1 VFIAVKMILD
11 KILFRERLFS
21 RRWFRSWLSIAAGCF
36 VVAAAFVLF
45 ITPYRIVPG
54 GVYGIGV
61 VLHHLFPAIPVGTF
75 GLMLDAPLL
84 LIAFWLF
91 GNRFGAKTIVAAL
104 LTPLMMNALTA
115 LIGEDPATM
124 LGGGIDLTGDVLLSS
139 LFGGVLCGVGL
150 GLILRSHATS
160 GGTDIVAMIVHR
172 YTRLPIARCLLIVD
186 SCVVVLGLI
195 VLRDWRIPLYSL
207 VTIYVTTQVMDYIL
221 DGGGSNKLLFILSDR
236 YESIRDLIL
245 GRLERGGTYIHS
257 TGMYS
262 MQDKKMIFVVINRKE
277 LPVVQDHI
285 KQVDPSAF
293 MVVMNAHEIY
303 GEGFKS
309 LLPED

>member
-1 VFIAVKMILD
+1 MVFEKMLL
-11 KILFRERLFS
+11 KERLFS
-21 RRWFRSWLSIAAGCF
+21 RRWFLSWGSIVAGCF

-61 VLHHLFPAIPVGTF
+61 VLHSLFPGIPVGTF

-84 LIAFWLF
+84 GIAFWLF
-91 GNRFGAKTIVAAL
+91 GRRFGAKTIVAAG
-104 LTPLMMNALTA
+104 LTA

-124 LGGGIDLTGDVLLSS
+124 LGGGIDLSGDVLLSS

-150 GLILRSHATS
+150 GLILRAHATS

-186 SCVVVLGLI
+186 SCVVLLGLI

-207 VTIYVTTQVMDYIL
+207 VTIYLTTKVMDYIL
-221 DGGGSNKLLFILSDR
+221 DGGSSNKLLFILSER
-236 YESIRDLIL
+236 YESIRNLIL
-245 GRLERGGTYIHS
+245 DGLDRGGTYIHS

-277 LPVVQDHI
+277 LPVVQDYI
-285 KQVDPSAF
+285 KQIDPYAF

-309 LLPED
+309 LLPEE

>member
-1 VFIAVKMILD
+1 MILQRLIVKD
-11 KILFRERLFS
+11 KLFS

-54 GVYGIGV
+54 GVYGLGV
-61 VLHHLFPAIPVGTF
+61 VLHSLFPRVAVGTF
-75 GLMLDAPLL
+75 GLLLDAPLL
-84 LIAFWLF
+84 AIAFWLF

-104 LTPLMMNALTA
+104 LTPLIMNALTA
-115 LIGEDPATM
+115 LVGEDPASM
-124 LGGGIDLTGDVLLSS
+124 LGGHIDLSGDVLLSA

-172 YTRLPIARCLLIVD
+172 YTRLPIARCLLLVD
-186 SCVVVLGLI
+186 SAVVILGLV
-195 VLRDWRIPLYSL
+195 VLRDWLIPLYSL

-221 DGGGSNKLLFILSDR
+221 DGGGSNKLLFILS
-236 YESIRDLIL
+236 EKTEEIRELIL
-245 GRLERGGTYIHS
+245 RRLDRGGTYIHS

-262 MQDKKMIFVVINRKE
+262 LQDKKMIFVVINRRE
-277 LPVVQDHI
+277 LPLVQDNI
-285 KQVDPSAF
+285 KQIDPLAF
-293 MVVMNAHEIY
+293 MVVVDAHEIY

-309 LLPED
+309 LLPEE